1 MAKVPN
7 SVVGVDLGR
16 HAFKSVLINRRG
28 GNRFQL
34 ANYAVR
40 NVEGIDGSPEQ
51 TAEQLK
57 LLLKEMGGSAK
68 ACSVAVTSPDA
79 LIRIIEQPSTPC
91 DILRDALRI
100 NGFSLLNQD
109 CREFV
114 LDCDEIKP
122 PAKNGDAKKAAPAPG
137 AASPRAKYLVGGL
150 PRKNVAQLD
159 ELFQKSPS
167 PLKSIQLAPI
177 CVFNAFEFSN
187 ESVFKNEA
195 FLLVDI
201 GHLSS
206 TVIVGLRGELVLV
219 RSLEYGGK
227 ELVDGLMSNGG
238 GNSASVLGL
247 LDGGD
252 DLLLETARLSL
263 TALTREI
270 SSSIGF
276 FEGQH
281 EHNISQVFVTG
292 GAAGSKVI
300 LQILAEELRMPCQAW
315 SPFLK
320 CDIGLSGTQK
330 ANFARDITSL
340 SVACGAAIEFLKTK

>member
-16 HAFKSVLINRRG
+16 HAFKSVLIHRRG

-34 ANYAVR
+34 TNYAVR
-40 NVEGIDGSPEQ
+40 DVEGSADTPEQ
-51 TAEQLK
+51 RAEHLK
-57 LLLKEMGGSAK
+57 MLFKEMGGAAK

-79 LIRIIEQPSTPC
+79 IIRIIEQPTTPC

-100 NGFSLLNQD
+100 NGYSLLNQD

-122 PAKNGDAKKAAPAPG
+122 PAKSGDAKKAAANAP
-137 AASPRAKYLVGGL
+137 SSRAKYLVGGL
-150 PRKNVAQLD
+150 PRKNVALLD

-187 ESVFKNEA
+187 ENVFKNEA

-292 GAAGSKVI
+292 GAAGSKAI

-330 ANFARDITSL
+330 ANFALDITSL